1 MSFAKGPMILSI
13 DGNIGSG
20 KSTLVTKLRERLKD
34 NKDVVFV
41 DEPVKE
47 WEDIKDA
54 TGSNMI
60 KKFYGNVKK
69 YAFAFQM
76 MAYIS
81 RLAKLK
87 EVYKKAVDNGTS
99 LIITERSVETD
110 RMVFA
115 QMLHDDGN
123 IEDVEFQIYNKWFE
137 HFIQDLKVNCYV
149 YINADSTTCDE
160 RIRHR
165 NRAGEVIPV
174 EYLARCQ
181 KYHEKWLY
189 NLDIESLVVTLD
201 GSRDIYAD
209 TSLLS
214 EWCGIISDR
223 LGVSL

>member
-1 MSFAKGPMILSI
+1 MILSI

-34 NKDVVFV
+34 NADVVFV

-60 KKFYGNVKK
+60 EKFYGNVKK

-87 EVYKKAVDNGTS
+87 EVYRKAVEDGTT
-99 LIITERSVETD
+99 LIISERSVETD

-123 IEDVEFQIYNKWFE
+123 IEDVEFEIYNKWFE
-137 HFIQDLKVNCYV
+137 HFIKDLKVNCYV
-149 YINADSTTCDE
+149 YISADPSTCDE
-160 RIRHR
+160 RIRR
-165 NRAGEVIPV
+165 RSRAGEVIPR

-181 KYHEKWLY
+181 MYHEKWLY
-189 NLDIESLVVTLD
+189 DQDIDSLVITLD
-201 GSRDIYAD
+201 GSRDIHAEA
-209 TSLLS
+209 SLLS

>member
-1 MSFAKGPMILSI
+1 MILSI

-20 KSTLVTKLRERLKD
+20 KSTLVNKLRHRLRD

-41 DEPVKE
+41 DEPVNE
-47 WEDIKDA
+47 WESIKDA
-54 TGSNMI
+54 AGSNMI
-60 KKFYGNVKK
+60 EKFYGNVKK

-87 EVYKKAVDNGTS
+87 EVYRKAVDDETS

-123 IEDVEFQIYNKWFE
+123 IEDVEFEIYNRWFE
-137 HFIQDLKVNCYV
+137 HFIKDLKVDCYV
-149 YINADSTTCDE
+149 YINADPAICDK

-165 NRAGEVIPV
+165 SRAGEVVPID
-174 EYLARCQ
+174 YLTRCQ
-181 KYHEKWLY
+181 TYHEKWLY
-189 NLDIESLVVTLD
+189 DPNISSLIITLD
-201 GSRDIYAD
+201 GSRDIHAEA
-209 TSLLS
+209 SLLS
-214 EWCGIISDR
+214 EWCSTISER